1 MSPHTGTDRT
11 AALCATPDHRPP
23 LDAARIAAH
32 VRTLIGEH
40 GDQAV
45 CDATSTLNE
54 LSRIARHVT
63 G

>member
-1 MSPHTGTDRT
+1 
-11 AALCATPDHRPP
+11 